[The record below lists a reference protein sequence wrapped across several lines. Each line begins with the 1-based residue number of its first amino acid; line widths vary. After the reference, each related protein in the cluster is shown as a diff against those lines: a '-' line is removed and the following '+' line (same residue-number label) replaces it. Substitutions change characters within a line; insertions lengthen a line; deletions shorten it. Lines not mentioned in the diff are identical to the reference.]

1 MNICYASLAFGLRPN
16 PDPTAFHN
24 CVILS
29 IPVYLAAPILVNI
42 IQRSRTSDRLPQAWE
57 ITVIG
62 FRFFAAA
69 IAMVLVLSGSAVW
82 AQDTPKRSISKV
94 AGDLYRFQNNFH
106 VSVFLVTP
114 EGIILG
120 DPINKGVASWL
131 KAEVQKRFDV
141 PVKYVVY
148 SHDHSDHSSGGEV
161 FADSAIFVG
170 HENTKR
176 AMIGEKRPTAV
187 PDVTFSD
194 TMTIELGGRKVNL
207 VYPGKSHSDNL
218 IVMHFPAER
227 AVFTVDFI
235 SVKRVA
241 FKTLGDSYFPDWIEA
256 IKRTE
261 EIDFDIVVPGHGPV
275 GTKADARDHREY
287 LQTIYDEVLAA
298 TRSGMTLEQMKV
310 SIDLSKYSAWGQYEA
325 WSPLNIEG
333 VYRQIQ
339 MHRRG
344 N

>member
-1 MNICYASLAFGLRPN
+1 MSDLPPQVWKFKMIRFRIFV
-16 PDPTAFHN
+16 TA
-24 CVILS
+24 V
-29 IPVYLAAPILVNI
+29 
-42 IQRSRTSDRLPQAWE
+42 
-57 ITVIG
+57 
-62 FRFFAAA
+62 
-69 IAMVLVLSGSAVW
+69 AMVLIFSGNAAW
-82 AQDTPKRSISKV
+82 AQNEPERSISKI

-114 EGIILG
+114 KGIILG
-120 DPINKGVASWL
+120 DPINKDAAGWL
-131 KAEVQKRFDV
+131 KAEIQKRFNL
-141 PVKYVVY
+141 PVKYVIY
-148 SHDHSDHSSGGEV
+148 SHDHPDHSSGGEV
-161 FADSAIFVG
+161 FADTAIFVG

-187 PDVTFSD
+187 PDVTFTD
-194 TMTIELGGRKVNL
+194 AMTIELGGRKVHL
-207 VYPGKSHSDNL
+207 IYPGRSHSDNL

-241 FKTLGDSYFPDWIEA
+241 FKTLGDAYFPDWIEA

-261 EIDFDIVVPGHGPV
+261 EIDFDIVVPGHGPM
-275 GTKADARDHREY
+275 GTKADVRDHRGY

-298 TRSGMTLEQMKV
+298 TRAGETLEQMKV
-310 SIDLSKYSAWGQYEA
+310 SIDLSNYSAWGQFEA

-333 VYRQIQ
+333 VYRQIE

>member
-1 MNICYASLAFGLRPN
+1 M
-16 PDPTAFHN
+16 
-24 CVILS
+24 
-29 IPVYLAAPILVNI
+29 
-42 IQRSRTSDRLPQAWE
+42 
-57 ITVIG
+57 IG
-62 FRFFAAA
+62 FRLFVAAVAMAMTLSSAAA
-69 IAMVLVLSGSAVW
+69 W
-82 AQDTPKRSISKV
+82 AQDAAKREITKV

-106 VSVFLVTP
+106 FTVFLVTP
-114 EGIILG
+114 EGVILG
-120 DPINKGVASWL
+120 DPINKDAASWL
-131 KAEVQKRFDV
+131 KGEIEKRFGL
-141 PVKYVVY
+141 PVKYVIY
-148 SHDHSDHSSGGEV
+148 SHDHPDHSSGGEV

-176 AMIGEKRPTAV
+176 VMTGEKRPTAA

-194 TMTIELGGRKVNL
+194 AMTIELGGHKVNL
-207 VYPGKSHSDNL
+207 IYPGKSHSDNL

-241 FKTLGDSYFPDWIEA
+241 YKTLGDSYFPDWIDA

-261 EIDFDIVVPGHGPV
+261 EIDFDIVIPGHGPM
-275 GTKADARDHREY
+275 GSKADVRDHRSY
-287 LQTIYDEVLAA
+287 LQTIYDEVLAGVRA
-298 TRSGMTLEQMKV
+298 GKTLEEMQA
-310 SIDLSKYSAWGQYEA
+310 SIDLSEYSEWQQFEA

-333 VYRQIQ
+333 VYRQIE